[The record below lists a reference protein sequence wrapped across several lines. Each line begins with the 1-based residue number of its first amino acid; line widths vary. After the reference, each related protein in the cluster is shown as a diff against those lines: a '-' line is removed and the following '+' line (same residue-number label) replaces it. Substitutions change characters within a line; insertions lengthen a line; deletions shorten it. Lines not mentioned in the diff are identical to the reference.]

1 MRFSSRKR
9 AWSDEIVS
17 VRSMA
22 WLTAVVEAEPE
33 APAKKALP
41 ILDDGENDSPE
52 QAESSR
58 AEEKRKAKVDL
69 KEIRAKHERKKAGN
83 A

>member
-1 MRFSSRKR
+1 
-9 AWSDEIVS
+9 
-17 VRSMA
+17 
-22 WLTAVVEAEPE
+22 VVEAEPE

-41 ILDDGENDSPE
+41 VLDDSEKDQAE
-52 QAESSR
+52 RAESSR

-69 KEIRAKHERKKAGN
+69 KEIRAKHEREKAGN